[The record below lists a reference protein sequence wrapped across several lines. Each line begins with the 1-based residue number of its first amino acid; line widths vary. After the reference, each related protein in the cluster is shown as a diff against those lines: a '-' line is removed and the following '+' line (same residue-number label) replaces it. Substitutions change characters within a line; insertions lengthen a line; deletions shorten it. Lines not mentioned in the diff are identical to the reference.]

1 MKKTVVFF
9 DTEVGVNDNKIHDIG
24 AVKDGAVFHS
34 ASVGEFCAFFDG
46 ARFLCGHNII
56 HHDLEYMHKAS
67 DFRIEYKPIDT
78 LYLSP
83 LLFPKRPYHNLLKDD
98 KLQNDQLNN
107 PVNDSIK
114 TRVLFYD
121 ECNAF
126 AALDD
131 RLKDIFCCLLYG
143 VREFESF
150 FEYLEYSAKNTDLTA
165 LVRSSLRMPFRS

>member
-56 HHDLEYMHKAS
+56 HHDLEYVKQSPEFSVKYKA
-67 DFRIEYKPIDT
+67 IDT

-83 LLFPKRPYHNLLKDD
+83 LLFPKRPYHKLLKDD

-114 TRVLFYD
+114 ASVLFYD

-126 AALDD
+126 ADLDD
-131 RLKDIFCCLLYG
+131 RLKDNVCCLLYG
-143 VREFESF
+143 VRELDSF
-150 FEYLEYSAKNTDLTA
+150 FEYLGYW
-165 LVRSSLRMPFRS
+165 

>member
-98 KLQNDQLNN
+98 KLQNDQIND
-107 PVNDSIK
+107 PVNNSINWSG
-114 TRVLFYD
+114 TR
-121 ECNAF
+121 
-126 AALDD
+126 AAILNSPIYV
-131 RLKDIFCCLLYG
+131 RLRRLRGVWINLKKRSNRRRLIFWK
-143 VREFESF
+143 R
-150 FEYLEYSAKNTDLTA
+150 N
-165 LVRSSLRMPFRS
+165 